1 MHDAVT
7 CAIPGGKNPSQ
18 VIDNV
23 NSAELPALTGETM
36 KRIRHIYDQHISAAV
51 HQRW

>member
-1 MHDAVT
+1 
-7 CAIPGGKNPSQ
+7 

-23 NSAELPALTGETM
+23 NSAELPALTDETM
-36 KRIRHIYDQHISAAV
+36 TRIWQIYDQHISAAV